1 VGRRNPEIRLRSAKC
16 CLAADLPENL
26 DYLARFDGRACQD
39 AGFHATFSF
48 AAALCDA
55 VWPE

>member
-1 VGRRNPEIRLRSAKC
+1 MPLSRGPPKS
-16 CLAADLPENL
+16 L